1 MNQFTDSVDKRMK
14 VSGMDPRSV
23 LLRTHVPVL
32 TAPDA
37 NMTRNGLGAGMDN
50 GIAVADEPDVLLVDR
65 RTKVWLEC
73 NGEPRDVRSVHLTG
87 IRTIAGAVEWVVF
100 TCPLCGK
107 RHQSLR
113 FV

>member
-1 MNQFTDSVDKRMK
+1 MK
-14 VSGMDPRSV
+14 VSGIDWRSFPW
-23 LLRTHVPVL
+23 THVPVP
-32 TAPDA
+32 TSPDA
-37 NMTRNGLGAGMDN
+37 NMTLSGTGATAAMES
-50 GIAVADEPDVLLVDR
+50 GIAIADEPEVLLVDR

-73 NGEPRDVRSVHLTG
+73 NGEPRDVRSVHLAG